1 MQRVQGWWWPV
12 PTRIYSCFAL
22 PHRIILMCC
31 CESIA
36 NDACSKSHRTM
47 LNGCRCQRMPCNSM
61 KFVRA
66 HNTTSSSAPPDVTCR
81 QKLRPRVLGFRARR
95 GVRCLRGESGAV
107 HRSKAEVEA
116 TPTVTARAR
125 AEALAMGRARA
136 EVKQV
141 GFDFFAI
148 QC

>member
-1 MQRVQGWWWPV
+1 
-12 PTRIYSCFAL
+12 
-22 PHRIILMCC
+22 
-31 CESIA
+31 
-36 NDACSKSHRTM
+36 
-47 LNGCRCQRMPCNSM
+47 M

-136 EVKQV
+136 EVKLKLGSISLLYNAEAPVDRRQFTPRGTYPRCPGWPPFSSGV
-141 GFDFFAI
+141 TATPTD
-148 QC
+148 